1 MTAGSTFKCQSLN
14 VPVQELFH
22 LSLPSP
28 PSSLLHS
35 PVPHQP
41 SLPAKE
47 DFRPDLL
54 PSTNS
59 DQVEL
64 FNPASRGT
72 SLIRVLQR
80 NNEMEAVLEECGA
93 TGVSFFLGDKEAEA
107 KSPGLE
113 EQTQHRNRQIQTPVE
128 VHSTAGAGFEDSC
141 EVEESIT
148 LSPEEKNVPSD
159 TEEQPD
165 HLTEGEN
172 ISLPDL
178 DLKDR
183 DTKSPDVPEA
193 DSTEKQV
200 LGVNDGL
207 EVKISEEEKPAE
219 IIDETSVKPEINDD
233 GAPLLDRSEDTQMD
247 QKQADEQVDDKDEDG
262 HSVLS
267 SNESIIKVSDEE
279 SICEEVR
286 DFTQDDKCYM
296 STSGEELPLWSADDS
311 IRNIMDVHLNGCP
324 QEVEHRSTPRDEELQ
339 HKTDIGEF
347 GESVITNSAPTGG
360 DQNEHSDFSI
370 LETSCSPGNSS

>member
-1 MTAGSTFKCQSLN
+1 
-14 VPVQELFH
+14 
-22 LSLPSP
+22 
-28 PSSLLHS
+28 
-35 PVPHQP
+35 
-41 SLPAKE
+41 
-47 DFRPDLL
+47 
-54 PSTNS
+54 
-59 DQVEL
+59 
-64 FNPASRGT
+64 
-72 SLIRVLQR
+72 
-80 NNEMEAVLEECGA
+80 MEAVLEECG
-93 TGVSFFLGDKEAEA
+93 VSFSLGDKEAEA

-113 EQTQHRNRQIQTPVE
+113 DQTQHRNRQIQTPVE

-148 LSPEEKNVPSD
+148 LSPEEKTVPSD

-165 HLTEGEN
+165 HLREEEN

-193 DSTEKQV
+193 DGTEKQV
-200 LGVNDGL
+200 FGINDGCL

-219 IIDETSVKPEINDD
+219 MIEETSVKPEINDD
-233 GAPLLDRSEDTQMD
+233 GAPQLDRSEDTQME
-247 QKQADEQVDDKDEDG
+247 QKQADEQADDKDEDG

-267 SNESIIKVSDEE
+267 SNESIVKVSDEE

-296 STSGEELPLWSADDS
+296 STCGEELPLWSADDS
-311 IRNIMDVHLNGCP
+311 IRNIMDVHLNRCP
-324 QEVEHRSTPRDEELQ
+324 QEVEHRAAPRDEELQ
-339 HKTDIGEF
+339 HKTDIRDF

-360 DQNEHSDFSI
+360 DPNEHSDFSI